1 MIDGNTALELT
12 NQQTLRLGSGRDMVE
27 LVMSDGRARTLWE
40 IQQAVEALPHGA
52 HFSESTISARIRDLR
67 KPHYGGHTIKRRT
80 RHGQTSEYW
89 MVL

>member
-1 MIDGNTALELT
+1 MIEGNTALKMTE
-12 NQQTLRLGSGRDMVE
+12 QQTLRLGSGRDMVE
-27 LVMSDGRARTLWE
+27 LVMSDGQARTLWE

-67 KPHYGGHTIKRRT
+67 KPQHGGHTIKRRT
-80 RHGQTSEYW
+80 RHGQTCEYW